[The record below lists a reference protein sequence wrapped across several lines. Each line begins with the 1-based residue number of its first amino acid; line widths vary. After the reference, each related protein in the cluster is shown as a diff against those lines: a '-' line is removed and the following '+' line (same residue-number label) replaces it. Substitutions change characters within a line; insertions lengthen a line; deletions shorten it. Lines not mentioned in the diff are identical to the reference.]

1 MAVAMPK
8 RMQKSLSRSM
18 SSRVIGK
25 IRISG
30 PIVASPSRYP
40 GMRGVV
46 SPDAVQKKIQFARQR
61 GFRAVIFEINSP
73 GGAVVA
79 SKEIADAVK
88 DSGLH
93 TVAWIRDVGA
103 SGAYWVASVCE
114 RIVADPC
121 SGVGSIGVIGQH
133 IEVSELMKKYGV
145 RYEGFKSGEFK
156 DMGVPFRKTTQKEK
170 KVIQDHIDD
179 LHKFFVSEVAANR
192 GLAERTLAKY
202 ADGRVFMG
210 REAKEIGLVDFLGGR
225 AEAIRQA
232 EIAGNFKHMFVFD
245 IEDIREEFLFAVQA
259 LFSRAPGSI
268 GRGMARELIERAQ
281 QNTGAWFP
289 GNFF

>member
-1 MAVAMPK
+1 MSVKMPK
-8 RMQKSLSRSM
+8 RVQKSLSRPLAQ
-18 SSRVIGK
+18 RVIGK

-30 PIVASPSRYP
+30 PIMASPSRYP
-40 GMRGVV
+40 GMRGIVT
-46 SPDAVQKKIQFARQR
+46 PDSVLRKIQFAQQR

-79 SKEIADAVK
+79 SKEIADAIK
-88 DSGLH
+88 ESGLR
-93 TVAWIRDVGA
+93 TVAWIRDIGA

-156 DMGVPFRKTTQKEK
+156 DMGVPFRKTTAKEK
-170 KVIQDHIDD
+170 KVIQDHIDE
-179 LHKFFVSEVAANR
+179 LHKFFVNQVAANR
-192 GLAERTLAKY
+192 GIEPRTLGKY

-210 REAKEIGLVDFLGGR
+210 EEAKRIGLVDFLGGR
-225 AEAIRQA
+225 TEAIRQA
-232 EIAGNFKHMFVFD
+232 EISGNFRHAFVYD
-245 IEDIREEFLFAVQA
+245 IEDLREEFMFAVQA
-259 LFSRAPGSI
+259 LFSQAPGGI
-268 GRGMARELIERAQ
+268 GRGAARELLERAQ
-281 QNTGAWFP
+281 RNPGSWLP
-289 GNFF
+289 GNLF

>member
-1 MAVAMPK
+1 MAVKMSK
-8 RMQKSLSRSM
+8 RVQKSLTRTM

-25 IRISG
+25 IRING
-30 PIVASPSRYP
+30 PIMSSPSRYP

-46 SPDAVQKKIQFARQR
+46 SPDGVLKKIAFAQQR

-79 SKEIADAVK
+79 SKEIADAIK
-88 DSGLH
+88 GANMH
-93 TVAWIRDVGA
+93 TVAWIRDIGA

-170 KVIQDHIDD
+170 KVIQDHIDE
-179 LHKFFVSEVAANR
+179 LHEFFVKEVADNR
-192 GLAERTLAKY
+192 GLDKKKLARY

-210 REAKEIGLVDFLGGR
+210 EEAKRIGLVDFLGGR
-225 AEAIRQA
+225 SEAIRQA

-245 IEDIREEFLFAVQA
+245 IEDMREELLFAVQA
-259 LFSRAPGSI
+259 LFSQAPGGI
-268 GRGMARELIERAQ
+268 GRGMARELVERAQ
-281 QNTGAWFP
+281 WNPGSWLP
-289 GNFF
+289 GNLF